1 MPDKIKK
8 ITIFLWKVGIIA
20 MIEYG
25 NSVFALHGRD
35 YTCLLEINEYG
46 LPALLYF
53 GKRVALADADAFRLQ
68 PGLGWGASVLL
79 KDGDT
84 ASCADA
90 MALAWSGS
98 GRGDYRESPLELA
111 GKATDLRFDSYEIMD
126 GIAPMAGLPQAKGD
140 GQTLAIK
147 LTQPGLEATLYF
159 TAFPDALT
167 RRVVVKNTGDAPVT
181 LTKCMSSL
189 LDLPGD
195 WEMTTF
201 HGGWIAEMRKLT
213 QAVGGSRIVC
223 ESTTGFSSH
232 RHNPGFLLSQPGAT
246 EESGKVY
253 GFNLIYSGNHYAA
266 AQRSLQNLTRVVQ
279 GISPDNFAKELLPGA
294 VFETP
299 EAVMAFS
306 DKGFGGL
313 SAKMHRFV
321 NTCIVPKAWQYKGR
335 PVLYN
340 SWEGCMFD
348 FDRRSL
354 VSLAKQ
360 AKDLGCELFV
370 LDDGWFG
377 QRNDDKAGLGDYTV
391 NKKKLPGGLAALGKK
406 INDLGMEFGLWFE
419 PESVNPDSD
428 LYRAHPDWALTDE
441 FQPLYG
447 RNQLLLDLTKPE
459 VRDYIVKN
467 VGKTLDSA
475 PISYVKWDMNRHSVA
490 LGVKA
495 HDYIL
500 GLYEVLERIFTPR
513 PHILLESCASGG
525 NRFDLGMLCYGPQ
538 AWCSDNTDP
547 MERIT
552 IQGNLSYLYPQSTF
566 GAHVSA
572 APHAQTLRH
581 TPLSTRANVSY
592 FGCLGYELD
601 LNHLLK
607 LEKEEIKEQIAFYK
621 QHRQV
626 FQFGRFDRLKNGWQV
641 STEGQTLAAVFRGLV
656 PAAPGYEYL
665 ALQALAEDK
674 RYRLTTR
681 PQKLRVGQF
690 GSLIKHALPMDLDPN
705 GLILRAVDRRIT
717 LDDGVQTLT
726 ASGAALTAGIPLL
739 PQFRGTGYDKNQR
752 TLTDFGSEIYLIQE
766 VSHEES

>member
-1 MPDKIKK
+1 
-8 ITIFLWKVGIIA
+8 

-25 NSVFALHGRD
+25 NSVFALHGED

-46 LPALLYF
+46 LPALLHF
-53 GKRVALADADAFRLQ
+53 GKRVALADANAFRLQ

-159 TAFPDALT
+159 TAFPDAMT
-167 RRVVVKNTGDAPVT
+167 RRVVVKNTGEAPVT

-189 LDLPGD
+189 MDLPGD

-213 QAVGGSRIVC
+213 QAIGGSRIVS

-232 RHNPGFLLSQPGAT
+232 RSNPGFLLSQPGAT

-335 PVLYN
+335 PVLFN

-348 FDRRSL
+348 FNQRRL

-360 AKDLGCELFV
+360 AKELGCELFV

-377 QRNDDKAGLGDYTV
+377 QRNDDKAGLGDYNV
-391 NKKKLPGGLAALGKK
+391 NKKKLPGGLAALGRK

-419 PESVNPDSD
+419 PEAVNPDSD
-428 LYRAHPDWALTDE
+428 LYRVHPDWALTDD
-441 FQPLYG
+441 FYPVCG
-447 RNQLLLDLTKPE
+447 RNQLLLDLTRQE
-459 VRDYIVKN
+459 VRDYIVEN
-467 VGKTLDSA
+467 VGATLDNA

-490 LGVKA
+490 LGAKA

-547 MERIT
+547 IERIT

-572 APHAQTLRH
+572 APHAQTLRA
-581 TPLSTRANVSY
+581 TPLCTRANVSY

-621 QHRQV
+621 QRRDI
-626 FQFGRFDRLKNGWQV
+626 FQFGRFARLKNGWQV
-641 STEGQTLAAVFRGLV
+641 SADGAALAAVFRGLA

-665 ALQALAEDK
+665 ALRDLAEDR
-674 RYRLTTR
+674 RYRLCTN

-690 GSLIKHALPMDLDPN
+690 GSLIKHVVPVNLDPN
-705 GLILRAVDRRIT
+705 GFILRTADRHIT
-717 LDDGVQTLT
+717 LPDGVQDIT
-726 ASGAALTAGIPLL
+726 ATGTALMAGIPML
-739 PQFRGTGYDKNQR
+739 PGFRGTGYDKNQR